1 MTAAAAQRSGQP
13 FGQPWRIAA
22 AGLRMLVRATP
33 KSARDGVDGLTD
45 TPQGPALAIKVRAVP
60 DKGEANRA
68 VERVVAEWLGVAKS
82 SVAVSAGGKS
92 RVKTVEIGGRSREA
106 CGADR
111 GASQ

>member
-1 MTAAAAQRSGQP
+1 
-13 FGQPWRIAA
+13 
-22 AGLRMLVRATP
+22 MLVRATP

-68 VERVVAEWLGVAKS
+68 VERVVAEWLGVTKS

-92 RVKTVEIGGRSREA
+92 RVKTVEIAGDPARLAALIEARLGGR
-106 CGADR
+106 G
-111 GASQ
+111 